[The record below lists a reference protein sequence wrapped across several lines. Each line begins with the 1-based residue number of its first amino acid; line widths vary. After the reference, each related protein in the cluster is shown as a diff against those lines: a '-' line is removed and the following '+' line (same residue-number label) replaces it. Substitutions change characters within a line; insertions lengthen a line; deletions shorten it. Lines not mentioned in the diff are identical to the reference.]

1 MELIIGGT
9 PEEIAALVL
18 AVQERRMIQVS
29 SQPMNEKSRAE
40 LSNQIREV
48 LLAQAKETVSE
59 EIQPQQPDSTERKL
73 RPIEGPA
80 PGEPDHIPE

>member
-1 MELIIGGT
+1 MKVVFEGA
-9 PEEIAALVL
+9 PKEIAALVL

-59 EIQPQQPDSTERKL
+59 GTRSQQPDSTAHIHGQDEEL
-73 RPIEGPA
+73 RPQGP
-80 PGEPDHIPE
+80 GL